1 MFLISI
7 ILSDSAVVVS
17 GLATIITAAGTVY
30 TRYTLM
36 RIRRDEAANKALI
49 ESLTNALSVERE
61 LNVRLNT
68 RVHELEEKVE
78 DLETRLSTILTNSKK
93 SSNVITTKKSNN
105 ESRRHKA

>member
-1 MFLISI
+1 
-7 ILSDSAVVVS
+7 
-17 GLATIITAAGTVY
+17 
-30 TRYTLM
+30 M

>member
-1 MFLISI
+1 
-7 ILSDSAVVVS
+7 
-17 GLATIITAAGTVY
+17 
-30 TRYTLM
+30 M

-78 DLETRLSTILTNSKK
+78 DLETRLSSILTNSKK
-93 SSNVITTKKSNN
+93 SSNVSTTKKSNN
-105 ESRRHKA
+105 ESRRPKA